1 MSDHPAENLERL
13 LDLLS
18 EQACA
23 GLSDTDHAEL
33 QRLLVD
39 FPGIHRDGFDLAAAA
54 LDQAVAPGATE
65 PLPAG
70 LHARILA
77 TAPGSPGYRLEDR
90 GTPMVRRVT
99 PVEIKSITANAGPKQ
114 LSNPVPAEQPEE
126 NLNLADHRSES
137 PRRTGW
143 LVAAA
148 IVITAVLVWY
158 ARPKSINGGKTN
170 GERIEMP
177 QMAQTNDN
185 RTSTPKTPNA
195 ESSPID
201 LYRDLA
207 RQDSKA
213 LKLPFNPLDPP
224 DPAMQGVT
232 GDVVYS
238 SDRQQ
243 GCMRLR
249 GLPRLNADE
258 AVYQLWI
265 ADGRREGSPVDAGL
279 FEVTGVATGDPSADV
294 YIAFKPKLSIGLP
307 VVFAITREK
316 PGGVVVSKQTPLLV
330 AKPGA

>member
-1 MSDHPAENLERL
+1 MSDHPADNLERL

-23 GLSDTDHAEL
+23 GLSDADHAEL

-54 LDQAVAPGATE
+54 LDLAIAPGAVE
-65 PLPAG
+65 ALPGG
-70 LHARILA
+70 LRSRILA
-77 TAPGSPGYRLEDR
+77 GANPVAAPSGDR
-90 GTPMVRRVT
+90 AAQIVRRVT
-99 PVEIKSITANAGPKQ
+99 PPETRSITTNGDTPPRTAPPAAEDRDETYK
-114 LSNPVPAEQPEE
+114 LSA
-126 NLNLADHRSES
+126 HRSES

-148 IVITAVLVWY
+148 ILIAAGLVWY
-158 ARPKSINGGKTN
+158 ARPKTNGGNANGRIEPPQMVQTN
-170 GERIEMP
+170 G
-177 QMAQTNDN
+177 N
-185 RTSTPKTPNA
+185 RSANPKAPDA
-195 ESSPID
+195 EPSPID
-201 LYRDLA
+201 LYRELA
-207 RQDSKA
+207 QADPPAMKW
-213 LKLPFNPLDPP
+213 PFKPLDPP
-224 DPAMQGVT
+224 DPSMAGVT

-249 GLPRLNADE
+249 GLPRLNATE

-265 ADGRREGSPVDAGL
+265 ADGRRDGPPVDAGL
-279 FEVTGVATGDPSADV
+279 FEVTGAVTGEDDTSADV
-294 YIAFKPKLSIGLP
+294 YIAFKPKLSVGLP
-307 VVFAITREK
+307 VVFAVTREQ